1 MCDALHRL
9 AIPPV
14 MKNIVTY
21 LYIFILCML
30 PGTSVAVSFT
40 ADAVQIRGDH
50 VSEARMFWREGN
62 VRFEY
67 EEDGVAMA
75 QVFDN
80 TNNKILWLDTDN
92 KLYLQREMPEADKL
106 ISQTKAHKNEDPC
119 KQFVGAECLFLKKA
133 KINGREAE
141 KWLITLNNNG
151 NDFHIF
157 QWVDTRYKN
166 IIRQENSD
174 GSGLTVDIEEDQ
186 TMNGRPVRKMTM
198 TAYAANGE
206 QRQGIQWYDNE
217 LEIVIKQ
224 QYQSDVVDELKNIKI
239 QEIDA
244 SLFSV
249 PESYRLFDDAIK
261 TAQQTE

>member
-1 MCDALHRL
+1 MLKKVFSCSLL
-9 AIPPV
+9 LTTSL
-14 MKNIVTY
+14 MSG
-21 LYIFILCML
+21 LC
-30 PGTSVAVSFT
+30 SAVSFT
-40 ADAVQIRGDH
+40 ADAIQVRGDS
-50 VSEARMFWREGN
+50 VSQAKMYWHEGD

-106 ISQTKAHKNEDPC
+106 ISQNKAQKNEDPC
-119 KQFVGAECLFLKKA
+119 KQFAGAECLFLKKA
-133 KINGREAE
+133 EINGREAE

-157 QWVDTRYKN
+157 QWVDTKYKN

-239 QEIDA
+239 EKIDT

-261 TAQQTE
+261 TAQQAE